1 MNSAVQGGLKA
12 AGVKNPSQ
20 YRIPEYTELMLELDI
35 PIEQKF
41 GVPSAL
47 IGADVSSTLAAPG
60 LGPGDIFSLPT
71 LDFLFGYT
79 SKTNEGVIGNT
90 FNIFTKMAVGTY
102 SDVDMYKFLKA
113 TMPPV
118 VLAEVERRFSGVSG
132 QAMFSVLP
140 GFERAPSPPKGT
152 PITEGRGRFYEFRNG
167 RYIVANPYKKMYGQ
181 IERDIGGFWA
191 RYLGGRSF
199 EESIILKSIWQS
211 TKISMNHKDKIDA
224 IQNALNSDK
233 TLVEILKQKT
243 GGGMADITGGSET
256 ASALGITDSDISFM
270 LRNQR
275 FLSGLSKTKTK
286 TTTKEK
292 VAKKDQKK
300 YDDYNALRKA
310 ARKALPTSRG
320 AINPNNLTE
329 LKKVLDAQKPKTKKK

>member
-1 MNSAVQGGLKA
+1 M
-12 AGVKNPSQ
+12 
-20 YRIPEYTELMLELDI
+20 
-35 PIEQKF
+35 
-41 GVPSAL
+41 AL
-47 IGADVSSTLAAPG
+47 S
-60 LGPGDIFSLPT
+60 
-71 LDFLFGYT
+71 
-79 SKTNEGVIGNT
+79 
-90 FNIFTKMAVGTY
+90 
-102 SDVDMYKFLKA
+102 
-113 TMPPV
+113 
-118 VLAEVERRFSGVSG
+118 
-132 QAMFSVLP
+132 
-140 GFERAPSPPKGT
+140 
-152 PITEGRGRFYEFRNG
+152 
-167 RYIVANPYKKMYGQ
+167 
-181 IERDIGGFWA
+181 
-191 RYLGGRSF
+191 
-199 EESIILKSIWQS
+199 
-211 TKISMNHKDKIDA
+211 HKDKIDA

-275 FLSGLSKTKTK
+275 FLSGLSKTKT
-286 TTTKEK
+286 TTKEK